1 VGYGDAVDVFQGLGS
16 LTERQPEIDP
26 VGKAQGHDI
35 GVVPAELQRRC
46 VLRQGGDIH
55 PEEIY
60 RELAVDIVQ
69 LILVLAVVFFQIC
82 LINLFQVVEII
93 GALGVHAFMDDEVL
107 TVFLA
112 GQRMGTV
119 GALEREDPG
128 KTVLVRRKP
137 SATDLAQELSGF
149 TVISVQ
155 VGLGGLTEG
164 AGTVFRDITFGA
176 APDRGDRLAVLPG
189 VIAVEIFPVPVLM
202 VVNDLWELVHLELLI
217 FGRV

>member
-1 VGYGDAVDVFQGLGS
+1 MQ
-16 LTERQPEIDP
+16 
-26 VGKAQGHDI
+26 
-35 GVVPAELQRRC
+35 
-46 VLRQGGDIH
+46 
-55 PEEIY
+55 
-60 RELAVDIVQ
+60 
-69 LILVLAVVFFQIC
+69 LVLVLSVI
-82 LINLFQVVEII
+82 LNQVGPVDFLQVMEIV
-93 GALGVHAFMDDEVL
+93 GALRVDALMDDEVL
-107 TVFLA
+107 PVFLT

-137 SATDLAQELSGF
+137 SAADLAQELSGF

-155 VGLGGLTEG
+155 VGLGSLTEG

-176 APDRGDRLAVLPG
+176 APDRGDWFAVLPG

>member
-1 VGYGDAVDVFQGLGS
+1 
-16 LTERQPEIDP
+16 
-26 VGKAQGHDI
+26 
-35 GVVPAELQRRC
+35 
-46 VLRQGGDIH
+46 
-55 PEEIY
+55 
-60 RELAVDIVQ
+60 
-69 LILVLAVVFFQIC
+69 
-82 LINLFQVVEII
+82 
-93 GALGVHAFMDDEVL
+93 MDDEVL

-128 KTVLVRRKP
+128 KTVLIRRKT
-137 SATDLAQELSGF
+137 SAADLAQELSGF

-155 VGLGGLTEG
+155 VGLGSLTEG